1 MSINL
6 MIKFALYKN
15 SYKYCIWRRTYFFDF
30 LKLLKKNDP
39 QYEKIEH
46 TNVVIRIRKSKYRQY
61 NGQKRKGK
69 QRSTKHYT
77 ENTMDQREP
86 HKNREPTQVH
96 QKRKQSLLY

>member
-1 MSINL
+1 MSMNL

-30 LKLLKKNDP
+30 LKLLKKKNDP

-61 NGQKRKGK
+61 NNGQKRKDK
-69 QRSTKHYT
+69 QRSTKYYT
-77 ENTMDQREP
+77 
-86 HKNREPTQVH
+86 KN
-96 QKRKQSLLY
+96 